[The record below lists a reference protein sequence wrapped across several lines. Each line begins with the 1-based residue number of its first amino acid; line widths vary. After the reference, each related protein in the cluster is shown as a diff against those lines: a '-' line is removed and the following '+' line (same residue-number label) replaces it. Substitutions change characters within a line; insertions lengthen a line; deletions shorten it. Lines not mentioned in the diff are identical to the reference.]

1 MTGGKIMKTKAILYS
16 ALALLAIACTKE
28 TLVENNENNEN
39 NQDQNS
45 KVTYIPMELSAMTE
59 GSKTVLGEI
68 SAEGIAV
75 NWLSADQISIFDNA
89 EGANNQFTIKSLENG
104 NAVFSGEVP
113 ADATEFYALYPHR
126 NSKFDK
132 VNKVISSYLDPN
144 QPAKPGSFAT
154 TYAHMAGVLQDN
166 TIEFKNL
173 FNHIQFTIAD
183 DITDV
188 KSITLMGNKG
198 ETLAGSYD
206 VSFKTGEPVLKATS
220 PEIYVTLKSSG
231 EEALKPGVYYFSIF
245 PTNFESGFTVILSKT
260 DGTQKAISKNTA
272 INLSQR
278 NTILL
283 TKTAESTKYTDHL
296 NYFVKYNDGFDIAVG
311 DPEKG
316 GYKFN
321 KTTHPGGKMMHD
333 GRSNTKIEEDGVYF
347 IDNKSNNIKINY
359 NDLDNLIICAVN
371 SGTKAI
377 ISNGRA
383 LRPKTNENGV
393 LLLKN
398 LSMTSESLDVVQQ
411 QSTNNNGVPGTSF
424 GYIVFDDCQIKGLA
438 RHLIYFGNAA
448 TSVKT
453 IAITNCDISN
463 NPGSKS
469 DNSGKPYTTFHCV
482 NFGVHN
488 SKLENLYIYNNVFYK
503 IGTTDNTDF
512 KVLNATSKNS
522 QINKIQ
528 VTNNTVDSLKI
539 VNAGMIVSGKLSSC
553 TITKN
558 LFNRNTLTNSHGNLA
573 GVPLTTP
580 SADNPLQ
587 VTIIQNYFYTK
598 TQKNITVPKNIR
610 PSETNN
616 ISGSVGSPVSLSI
629 SPLSNT
635 WDPANGTY
643 GSYTITPTDGAAPTQ
658 QMGAVR
664 WDTVPE
670 ANTAAYRYAPN
681 ELGSF

>member
-16 ALALLAIACTKE
+16 ALALLAIACSKE

-321 KTTHPGGKMMHD
+321 KTTHPGGKMLHD
-333 GRSNTKIEEDGVYF
+333 GKSNTTIKEDGVYF
-347 IDNKSNNIKINY
+347 IDNESNNIKIDY

-371 SGTKAI
+371 SGSKAI
-377 ISNGRA
+377 ISNARA

-393 LLLKN
+393 LLFKN
-398 LSMTSESLDVVQQ
+398 IAITSTSSDVIQQ
-411 QSTNNNGVPGTSF
+411 QSATATPGTTF
-424 GYIVFDDCQIKGLA
+424 GYIVFDECTIKNLQ
-438 RHLIYFGNAA
+438 RHLIYIINAA
-448 TSVKT
+448 TTIKSVSISNCDYSATGSYTNDKGEVANSSSCISFSSKQSTITDFYVYNNIFYYSGKT
-453 IAITNCDISN
+453 NSDGSINFSDFKILNAQASTVTNCNVYNNTIDRLKVPNAGLVLGCKFTSCNVYNNLLNDAVLSSANATLVNIKKLNNVLTQPKSGN
-463 NPGSKS
+463 VTFNYYFTTSETYGLNPG
-469 DNSGKPYTTFHCV
+469 
-482 NFGVHN
+482 
-488 SKLENLYIYNNVFYK
+488 
-503 IGTTDNTDF
+503 
-512 KVLNATSKNS
+512 
-522 QINKIQ
+522 
-528 VTNNTVDSLKI
+528 
-539 VNAGMIVSGKLSSC
+539 
-553 TITKN
+553 
-558 LFNRNTLTNSHGNLA
+558 
-573 GVPLTTP
+573 
-580 SADNPLQ
+580 
-587 VTIIQNYFYTK
+587 
-598 TQKNITVPKNIR
+598 
-610 PSETNN
+610 N
-616 ISGSVGSPVSLSI
+616 ISGDNIQKGTPVKLSET
-629 SPLSNT
+629 PLSET
-635 WDPANGTY
+635 WAPANGAY
-643 GSYTITPTDGAAPTQ
+643 GPYKIIPVESGKDPGSNII
-658 QMGAVR
+658 GAVR
-664 WDTVPE
+664 WDTVPV